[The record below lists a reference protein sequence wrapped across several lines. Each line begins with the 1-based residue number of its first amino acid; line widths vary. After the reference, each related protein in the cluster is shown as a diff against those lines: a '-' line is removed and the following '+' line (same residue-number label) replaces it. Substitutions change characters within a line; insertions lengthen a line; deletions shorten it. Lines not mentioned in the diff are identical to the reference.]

1 MSSTAVSDAA
11 AALTGKRVVITGA
24 SRGIGAA
31 TAARVAAL
39 GAVVIRVARSAMPP
53 LAGAMDLQAD
63 LADPRDRDAVLRRI
77 SDRHGVPDAIVS
89 NAGAFMIAPLAE
101 TTDALLREQLAINLE
116 APFAIARHFLPAM
129 AKRGHGSHI
138 LVGSVADS
146 TPFGGNSA
154 YAASKYG
161 ARGLHE
167 VLCEEFRGTG
177 VRCTLVSPGPTDTAA
192 WDLVDPDAQE
202 GYTHR
207 ADMLR
212 PADVAEAI
220 VHALTAP
227 AHMQV
232 ESIRLGPA

>member
-1 MSSTAVSDAA
+1 MSDPARPLAGQHV
-11 AALTGKRVVITGA
+11 LITGA

-31 TAARVAAL
+31 TASHVAGL
-39 GAVVIRVARSAMPP
+39 GATVIRVARSAMPR
-53 LAGAMDLQAD
+53 LAGAIDLRAD
-63 LADPRDRDAVLRRI
+63 LADPRARDAALRQI
-77 SDRHGVPDAIVS
+77 AADHGTPDAIVS
-89 NAGAFMIAPLAE
+89 NAGAFVIAPLQE
-101 TTDALLREQLAINLE
+101 SNDALLREQLAINLE
-116 APFAIARHFLPAM
+116 APFAIARQFVPAM
-129 AKRGHGSHI
+129 AARKHGTHV

-146 TPFGGNSA
+146 RPYAGNSA

-167 VLCEEFRGTG
+167 VLCEEFRGSG
-177 VRCTLVSPGPTDTAA
+177 VRFTLVSPGPTDTAA

-212 PADVAEAI
+212 PADVAAAI
-220 VHALTAP
+220 AHALTAP
-227 AHMQV
+227 AHVQV